1 MSKNIDTL
9 ISEALSIESRDAK
22 EAGAL
27 GYMAR
32 ALVQATLPYTKTIGN
47 EFKRRNGAFKLTV
60 LADSEIGL
68 PYGSIPRL
76 LLAWL
81 TTEAVRTKKREIVLG
96 KSLTNFMA
104 QLDLIPTGGRWGTIT
119 RLREQMKRLFSASI
133 SCTYDNGDNW
143 SIKNVT
149 PISRA
154 TLWWDPKRHNQTT
167 LFDSTI
173 ILGEDFFNEIIKYPV
188 PIDMDALKALKKS
201 PMALDI
207 YCWLTYRMSYIAK
220 ESIIPWAALRVQFGA
235 NYAQNPQ
242 GLRDFKRAFLR
253 ELKKVRLVY
262 PMVSVEEAQET
273 LTLFPGKSHIKSSQ
287 KQPSFLLKKK
297 PKSTINHTK
306 EDVSKKY
313 TEYKLNYVIE
323 LISKSVDK
331 YKIISDFEKS
341 RTRRGLE
348 KNIKK
353 ILSGDC
359 SFGDKED
366 LYYFIDKHWHYLLE
380 DIKTYQE
387 FEKSK

>member
-1 MSKNIDTL
+1 MSKNIDNL

-22 EAGAL
+22 DAGAL

-96 KSLTNFMA
+96 KNLTNFMA

-119 RLREQMKRLFSASI
+119 RLREQMKRLFSAAI
-133 SCTYDNGDNW
+133 SCTYDDGDNW

-149 PISRA
+149 PISQA
-154 TLWWDPKRHNQTT
+154 TLWWDPKQHKQAT

-173 ILGEDFFNEIIKYPV
+173 VLGEDFFNEIIKHPV

-207 YCWLTYRMSYIAK
+207 YCWLTYRMSYIEK
-220 ESIIPWAALRVQFGA
+220 ESVIPWAALKVQFGA

-262 PMVSVEEAQET
+262 PMVSVEESQET
-273 LTLFPGKSHIKSSQ
+273 LSLFPGKSHIKSRQ
-287 KQPSFLLKKK
+287 KQPSFLIKKK
-297 PKSTINHTK
+297 QKPIPK
-306 EDVSKKY
+306 EDFSKKY
-313 TEYKLNYVIE
+313 MEYKINYSIE
-323 LISKSVDK
+323 LISKSSDK
-331 YKIISDFEKS
+331 YKIISEFEKS
-341 RTRRGLE
+341 LHRRGLR
-348 KNIKK
+348 KDIKK
-353 ILSGDC
+353 ILLGDC
-359 SFGDKED
+359 STQDKED
-366 LYYFIDKHWHYLLE
+366 LYHFIDKHWHHLLD
-380 DIKTYQE
+380 DIKTYQS
-387 FEKSK
+387 FLKSK